1 MMGAFLFGSGR
12 NQLSQ
17 DLAEVAAAEAD
28 IVAEAEVEEVIFK
41 EDKAEDFKRTG
52 YDAVES

>member
-28 IVAEAEVEEVIFK
+28 TVAEAEVEEVIFK